1 MSYSFDFAI
10 IGGDNRQL
18 FLADLLSKKDVTIC
32 YYGLTPCALPSR
44 YIPCFINQ
52 TITASSSLVEAIES
66 SKYIIGPT
74 PFCKDK
80 SYITSAT
87 SLGILIEDF
96 VNACSPEQTVYAG
109 AIPNHV
115 LEMAR
120 KRGLHFV
127 DIMTWEP
134 VSMLNSIAT
143 AEGAICEAI
152 RNSIVN
158 LQGSNVLILGFG
170 RCGQIIA
177 KKIASLDANVSVSVR
192 KEDVL
197 SLAFAYGYEG
207 ILLDELEEHVGK
219 YDFIFNTIPAMVL
232 PKNLLM
238 KINAETAI
246 IDIASSPGGVDF
258 NFANDHCY
266 NAGLYLGLPGLM
278 SPKSSAKIQMDA
290 ILKDCMK

>member
-1 MSYSFDFAI
+1 M
-10 IGGDNRQL
+10 
-18 FLADLLSKKDVTIC
+18 
-32 YYGLTPCALPSR
+32 
-44 YIPCFINQ
+44 
-52 TITASSSLVEAIES
+52 
-66 SKYIIGPT
+66 
-74 PFCKDK
+74 
-80 SYITSAT
+80 
-87 SLGILIEDF
+87 ILD
-96 VNACSPEQTVYAG
+96 
-109 AIPNHV
+109 
-115 LEMAR
+115 
-120 KRGLHFV
+120 
-127 DIMTWEP
+127 
-134 VSMLNSIAT
+134 
-143 AEGAICEAI
+143 
-152 RNSIVN
+152 
-158 LQGSNVLILGFG
+158 FG

-207 ILLDELEEHVGK
+207 FLLDELEEHVGK